1 MAFNFLLIFLTAL
14 VPLITGFVWFNPKV
28 FGNVWMKA
36 ASVTPEMEKESNML
50 LIFGLTYVLGLMV
63 TLILHT
69 VVIHQTH
76 IYSILADTE
85 GFGKE
90 GSDIMDYI
98 ADFMA
103 KYGHNFR
110 SFKHGAL
117 HGTIAGIFLVMPC
130 IATNALFERKSFKYI
145 AINSGFWIL
154 NLMLMGGL
162 VCQFG

>member
-1 MAFNFLLIFLTAL
+1 M
-14 VPLITGFVWFNPKV
+14 ITGFVWFNPKV
-28 FGNVWMKA
+28 FGNTWMSA
-36 ASVTPEMEKESNML
+36 AGVTPEMAKGSNMA
-50 LIFGLTYVLGLMV
+50 LIFGFTYFLGLML
-63 TLILHT
+63 TMALHP
-69 VVIHQTH
+69 VVIHQMH
-76 IYSILADTE
+76 IYSIFANTE

-90 GSDIMDYI
+90 GSKIMDYI

-103 KYGHNFR
+103 KNGQNFR
-110 SFKHGAL
+110 TFKHGAL

-130 IATNALFERKSFKYI
+130 IATNALFERKGFKYI

>member
-1 MAFNFLLIFLTAL
+1 MAFNYLLIFLTAL

-28 FGNVWMKA
+28 FGNAWMSA
-36 ASVTPEMEKESNML
+36 AGVTPEMAKGSNMA
-50 LIFGLTYVLGLMV
+50 LIFGFTYFLGLML
-63 TLILHT
+63 TMALHP
-69 VVIHQTH
+69 VVIHQMH
-76 IYSILADTE
+76 IYSIFANME

-90 GSDIMDYI
+90 GSEIMDYI

-103 KYGHNFR
+103 KNGQNFR
-110 SFKHGAL
+110 TFKHGAL
-117 HGTIAGIFLVMPC
+117 HGAIAGIFLVMPC
-130 IATNALFERKSFKYI
+130 IATNALFERKGFKYI